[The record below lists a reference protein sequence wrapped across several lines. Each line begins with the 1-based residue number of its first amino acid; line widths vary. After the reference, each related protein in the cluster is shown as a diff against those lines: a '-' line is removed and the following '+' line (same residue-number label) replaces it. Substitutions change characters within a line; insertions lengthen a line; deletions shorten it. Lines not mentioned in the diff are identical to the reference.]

1 MKKIFL
7 LPAIVLLLS
16 CTNEAEKEKT
26 KLRIDNLEADLN
38 DLKIENDSLEKELRL
53 LKSRN
58 PIVFT
63 QNFDTMQNPETF
75 ILTSLERNAQLIPE
89 ESVLGGTMRFIDT
102 EILNQRFIWAAY
114 EDGHIAGEAIF
125 QYKLNEADSIDFKLV
140 SKIRD

>member
-1 MKKIFL
+1 MKKILL
-7 LPAIVLLLS
+7 LPALALLLS

-26 KLRIDNLEADLN
+26 NLRIDTLEADLTS
-38 DLKIENDSLEKELRL
+38 LKIENDSLEKELRL

-63 QNFDTMQNPETF
+63 EDFDTLQNPETF
-75 ILTSLERNAQLIPE
+75 IVESLERNSQLIPE
-89 ESVLGGTMRFIDT
+89 KSVLGGTMRFVDS

-125 QYKLNEADSIDFKLV
+125 QYKLNEADSVDFKLI
-140 SKIRD
+140 SEIKN